1 MNKLA
6 GDVISLSEIVAEGIN
21 GESECLAKGK
31 VSLRF
36 FLFFASFSLS
46 LNWCSSDVNLNIGK
60 AQGCFGFYEK
70 GKTTW
75 VKFMSLLI
83 SSSNVW
89 FPNVKSVGALGDST
103 EIAMKQRWWTISWK
117 EM

>member
-46 LNWCSSDVNLNIGK
+46 LN
-60 AQGCFGFYEK
+60 
-70 GKTTW
+70 
-75 VKFMSLLI
+75 
-83 SSSNVW
+83 
-89 FPNVKSVGALGDST
+89 
-103 EIAMKQRWWTISWK
+103 
-117 EM
+117 